1 MRNLITLFL
10 LSYCLSNTYGQTET
24 EKKLILLEYQI
35 KELKEQNQK
44 LTERVIA
51 LEIKIKEYLPDPVL
65 NSSTTPYTP
74 QKNTPPNITP
84 SDNTKNKITP
94 KATTVKRCSAITQ
107 AGTQC
112 KRNALEGRSRCWQH

>member
-1 MRNLITLFL
+1 MKSL
-10 LSYCLSNTYGQTET
+10 LSIYFFIVPLLISNLYSQSET

-51 LEIKIKEYLPDPVL
+51 IELQLKNGIPVSETAVKS
-65 NSSTTPYTP
+65 SST
-74 QKNTPPNITP
+74 QSN
-84 SDNTKNKITP
+84 SLQQTKPLP
-94 KATTVKRCSAITQ
+94 KATTGGRCTAITQ

-112 KRNALEGRSRCWQH
+112 KRNAQPGRSRCWQH